1 MMSDNF
7 VMLADVDATPEEAG
21 ELSERVVNEFRK
33 RGIITGNATAD
44 CVYGGVGF
52 RPGPQISNIY
62 KLAEHEGEFW
72 TLITSGVEVRTER
85 GFNMWALAAVFEGFN
100 CPKCR
105 SKVDPLEDKFGLGD
119 ALNNW
124 LDNTATESDL
134 ICPQC
139 SKKTPLTKWECRP
152 PLAFSNLAFT
162 FWNWPPFDLD
172 AWQIDIATLVEDLT
186 KHTIVRSYGHI

>member
-1 MMSDNF
+1 MSDNF

-72 TLITSGVEVRTER
+72 TLKRV
-85 GFNMWALAAVFEGFN
+85 ALKFV
-100 CPKCR
+100 P
-105 SKVDPLEDKFGLGD
+105 SEDSTCGRWPRYLR
-119 ALNNW
+119 
-124 LDNTATESDL
+124 DL
-134 ICPQC
+134 IAPNVEARLIHL
-139 SKKTPLTKWECRP
+139 KTNSASVMHLITGSITRR
-152 PLAFSNLAFT
+152 LNL
-162 FWNWPPFDLD
+162 
-172 AWQIDIATLVEDLT
+172 I
-186 KHTIVRSYGHI
+186 